1 MKNTLQNRRSLSS
14 LYFLAA
20 LVVCI
25 CLQIMIA
32 AVQPEGLLAV
42 LASLFR
48 APGYISYP
56 YNNSTQVTL
65 LSSPAALYAGA
76 VPNSFMLRAGDGVV
90 EQKIPDNLFATYK
103 DILYTNTFPI
113 DSQSSAQQVKAI
125 RASDGQELWS
135 YSSETLKDAQLID
148 GILYFNLLSPSQQA
162 LLQAHDP
169 ISGRLLWQYSC
180 SLQDCSVTFPQV
192 QQGIAYIVEQGGG
205 SYNTLFALRASD
217 GKVLW
222 QVSQYVYAL
231 QPLLTAD
238 RLLMRTASDTLTA
251 YSAAD
256 GRMLWRIH
264 VEPGEGFDTIGMIS
278 NGSIDLISTSDMLY
292 AFNTESG
299 ALLWQR
305 QDSPFDMRMNNTTI
319 YLSEPAGLVA
329 LNASSGQQLW
339 QQIYPSWAIQ
349 PPNHRYSQQRNA
361 FLGEA
366 NGKVYMLLKSFQ
378 NGYTTD
384 GMFAYTT
391 ADGQLA
397 WQRLFTLPTTPE
409 MLAPNGGQ
417 SFVAG
422 TDMEALFAGNTIYF
436 TGYQVTTTIEYFH
449 MTISAYQ
456 TLNSL
461 FNTTTFILIS
471 EALDGQT
478 GDVKWQNQQVEQF
491 HVA

>member
-1 MKNTLQNRRSLSS
+1 MKNTLQRRRSFSS
-14 LYFLAA
+14 LYFLVA

-25 CLQIMIA
+25 CLQIIVA
-32 AVQPEGLLAV
+32 TVQPEGLLAV
-42 LASLFR
+42 LASMFR

-56 YNNSTQVTL
+56 YNNSIQVTL

-76 VPNSFMLRAGDGVV
+76 VPNSFVLRAGDGAVV
-90 EQKIPDNLFATYK
+90 QKVSDNLFATYQG
-103 DILYTNTFPI
+103 ILYTDALTI
-113 DSQSSAQQVKAI
+113 DSQDGTQQVKAI
-125 RASDGQELWS
+125 RASDGQELWA

-148 GILYFNLLSPSQQA
+148 GILYFNLLSPPQQET
-162 LLQAHDP
+162 LQAHDP

-180 SLQDCSVTFPQV
+180 SIQGCSVAFPQV

-205 SYNTLFALRASD
+205 NYNTLLALHTSD

-222 QVSQYVYAL
+222 RVAQYTYAS

-238 RLLMRTASDTLTA
+238 RLLVRTASDTLTA
-251 YSAAD
+251 DSATD
-256 GRMLWRIH
+256 GRMLWQIH
-264 VEPGEGFDTIGMIS
+264 VVPGESFDTTGMIS
-278 NGSIDLISTSDMLY
+278 NGSIDLISTSNTLY
-292 AFNTESG
+292 AFNAESG

-305 QDSPFDMRMNNTTI
+305 QDSPFGMRMNNTTI

-329 LNASSGQQLW
+329 LNATSGQQLW

-349 PPNHRYSQQRNA
+349 PANRRYSQQLNT

-366 NGKVYMLLKSFQ
+366 NGKVYMSLKSFQ

-384 GMFAYTT
+384 GVFAYTT

-397 WQRLFTLPTTPE
+397 WQRLFTLPTTPV
-409 MLAPNGGQ
+409 GQ

-449 MTISAYQ
+449 MTLSAYQ

-461 FNTTTFILIS
+461 FNMTTFTLIS

-478 GDVKWQNQQVEQF
+478 GGVKWQNQQVEQF